1 MIMKVY
7 LALALALCPTLAVA
21 QTDTGPYL
29 SGAVGANFAGA
40 LLSSHSETKAYTDP
54 GPAGLVALGWR
65 FGNGLRAE
73 IEADDR
79 SNGVNTIRTH
89 RLNGEMLPLENLE
102 GRVQT
107 YAGMANLFY
116 DIPVRP
122 FGLPIRPYV
131 GVGAGYG
138 TLDFGKTHGLGHGT
152 IPLPQDNSFTGPLD
166 VVFREGGAFA
176 YQAMVGASWPIDRVH
191 GLELTAD
198 YRFFGMA
205 QADVP
210 VARTG
215 ADGDYINGV
224 LPFYETRNG
233 FQARNSSLMFG
244 LRYRLGSH

>member
-1 MIMKVY
+1 MKVY
-7 LALALALCPTLAVA
+7 LAFALALCPTLAVA
-21 QTDTGPYL
+21 QTDAGPYL

-40 LLSSHSETKAYTDP
+40 LLASHSTTKAYTDP

-79 SNGVNTIRTH
+79 SNGVNMIRTH
-89 RLNGEMLPLENLE
+89 RNNGEMLPLENVD
-102 GRVQT
+102 GQVQT
-107 YAGMANLFY
+107 YAGMANLAY

-131 GVGAGYG
+131 GVGVGYG
-138 TLDFGKTHGLGHGT
+138 TLDFGKAGGLGQAT
-152 IPLPQDNSFTGPLD
+152 LKLPQNNTFTGPVD
-166 VVFREGGAFA
+166 VAFREGGAFA

-198 YRFFGMA
+198 YRFFGTA
-205 QADVP
+205 QASVP
-210 VARTG
+210 VTRTEAG
-215 ADGDYINGV
+215 SDLINGV
-224 LPFYETRNG
+224 LPSSETRNG
-233 FQARNSSLMFG
+233 FQARSSSLMIG